1 MHDVYKKAAITPV
14 TSCNMESPTSPKR
27 SMRRRHSLLTR
38 GTRSAP
44 SKARDSELAD
54 RFRSSSPQASMQH
67 TAAAAQKPSL
77 EAVIDALRTHA
88 ESGAPPSPV
97 AELRGSSAPDFSFA
111 DNVSTRSSAPSSAPA
126 ANAGTLDAMAA
137 LAREVIRL
145 RAEVETLQSTLRER
159 SETLSTSTR
168 RIIEYE
174 MVQVKNVSFRVA
186 QGWEPQGGVAFCKG
200 VGYQAV
206 VLCEYDASG
215 VFGP

>member
-1 MHDVYKKAAITPV
+1 
-14 TSCNMESPTSPKR
+14 
-27 SMRRRHSLLTR
+27 
-38 GTRSAP
+38 
-44 SKARDSELAD
+44 
-54 RFRSSSPQASMQH
+54 
-67 TAAAAQKPSL
+67 
-77 EAVIDALRTHA
+77 
-88 ESGAPPSPV
+88 
-97 AELRGSSAPDFSFA
+97 
-111 DNVSTRSSAPSSAPA
+111 
-126 ANAGTLDAMAA
+126 MAA